1 VLILT
6 ENKKEV
12 ERTYKKAGG
21 SESQNM
27 VEEFELARDRIAK
40 KIAGE
45 VCLADR
51 PGAVI
56 KKWRHIMKIAQR
68 ELAEE
73 VGVMPSVISD
83 YESGRRK
90 SPGIRVV
97 KKIVDG
103 LLSIDEKHG
112 GKLIKEFSNFP
123 ETAAISNAILDI
135 REFTEA
141 VSIKK
146 VAKAVDGEIIL
157 NFGEKDIY
165 GYTIIDSLKAIVE
178 FSPME
183 LVKLYGLTTE
193 RALIFTGVST
203 GRSPMVAIKVT
214 NLRPGLVVMH
224 GTNRVDEIAKRIAN
238 AEQIPL
244 ILSKAK
250 SVKELM
256 NSLRKKFT

>member
-1 VLILT
+1 L
-6 ENKKEV
+6 
-12 ERTYKKAGG
+12 
-21 SESQNM
+21 
-27 VEEFELARDRIAK
+27 EEFELARNDMAK

-45 VCLADR
+45 ICLAEH
-51 PGAVI
+51 PGSVI

-90 SPGIRVV
+90 SPGIKVV

-103 LLSIDEKHG
+103 LLGIDEKRG
-112 GKLIKEFSNFP
+112 GKIIKEFSNFP
-123 ETAAISNAILDI
+123 ENATISNAILDI

-141 VSIKK
+141 VNIKRF
-146 VAKAVDGEIIL
+146 AKAVDGEIIL
-157 NFGEKDIY
+157 TFGDKEIY

-178 FSPME
+178 FSPTE

-214 NLRPGLVVMH
+214 NLRPGLVVLH
-224 GTNRVDEIAKRIAN
+224 GTNKVDEVAKRIAN

-250 SVKELM
+250 SVKDLI
-256 NSLRKKFT
+256 NSLRKKFS

>member
-1 VLILT
+1 
-6 ENKKEV
+6 
-12 ERTYKKAGG
+12 
-21 SESQNM
+21 M
-27 VEEFELARDRIAK
+27 
-40 KIAGE
+40 
-45 VCLADR
+45 
-51 PGAVI
+51 
-56 KKWRHIMKIAQR
+56 
-68 ELAEE
+68 
-73 VGVMPSVISD
+73 
-83 YESGRRK
+83 
-90 SPGIRVV
+90 
-97 KKIVDG
+97 
-103 LLSIDEKHG
+103 
-112 GKLIKEFSNFP
+112 
-123 ETAAISNAILDI
+123 
-135 REFTEA
+135 
-141 VSIKK
+141 SIKK

-256 NSLRKKFT
+256 NSLRKNSHKHKVEHK